1 MAAIFCLGMVAAP
14 RALAR
19 PCAYLARARRSLVMA
34 VDVQDAT
41 TDVRRLVQSLEQRVE
56 NNAALIDPAVQMER
70 VRELEALSAASTF
83 WDDSERAQAVVRRL
97 STAKS
102 LLERVAG
109 WRLAL
114 DDARTGL
121 ELVADTGARDGEAGE
136 LLGDVGERLRAAD
149 ADMSRWELL
158 ALFDGKY
165 DTQSCQLTITAGA
178 GGTEA
183 CDWAEMLV
191 RMYLRFAERQG
202 FRCRLVDTSPGEE
215 VGYKSATVEIEGE
228 YAYGYLRAEKGTHR
242 LVRISPFN
250 SQAKRMTTFAGVEI
264 MPLMDDSELT
274 LKDVDIP
281 PGDLEITTMRSGGAG
296 GQNVNKVETGVRIK
310 HVPTGLAVKCT
321 EERSQP
327 LNKQR
332 AMMLLRGKLLA
343 VMEEQRV
350 AELQAVR
357 GDRVQAE
364 WGAQIRSYVL
374 HPYKMVKDLRTGYES
389 AQPQDVLDGD
399 LTSFVEA
406 YLRQRSLPAADGV
419 VQNRISA

>member
-1 MAAIFCLGMVAAP
+1 
-14 RALAR
+14 
-19 PCAYLARARRSLVMA
+19 MA

-41 TDVRRLVQSLEQRVE
+41 TEVRRLVQALEQRVE
-56 NNAALIDPAVQMER
+56 DNAAIIDPVVQMER
-70 VRELEALSAASTF
+70 VRELEALSAAATF
-83 WDDSERAQAVVRRL
+83 WDDSGRAQTIVRRL
-97 STAKS
+97 NVAKS

-121 ELVADTGARDGEAGE
+121 ELIADTGARDGEAGE
-136 LLGDVGERLRAAD
+136 LLGDVSERLRAAD
-149 ADMSRWELL
+149 ADMSSWELL

-183 CDWAEMLV
+183 CDWAEMLS

-202 FRCRLVDTSPGEE
+202 FRCRLVDASPGDE

-281 PGDLEITTMRSGGAG
+281 PADLEITTMRSGGAG

-310 HVPTGLAVKCT
+310 HVPTGLTVKCT

-332 AMMLLRGKLLA
+332 AMVLLRGKLLA

-350 AELQAVR
+350 IELQAVR

-374 HPYKMVKDLRTGYES
+374 HPYKMVKDLRTGHES

-406 YLRQRSLPAADGV
+406 YLRQRSQPAADGLAHD
-419 VQNRISA
+419 RAE